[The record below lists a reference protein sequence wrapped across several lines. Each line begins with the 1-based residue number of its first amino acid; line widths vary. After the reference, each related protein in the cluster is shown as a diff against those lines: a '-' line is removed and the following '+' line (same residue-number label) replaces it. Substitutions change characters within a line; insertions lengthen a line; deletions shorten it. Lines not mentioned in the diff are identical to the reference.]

1 LDHLFADLFDQ
12 EGNLQMEVFFHNSFG
27 LTHPERSQH
36 RGTIAARSRQISM
49 NSYDSA
55 FEQAS
60 NDRVE
65 VRVAIEKLLTR
76 GEMLDKLLESLAP
89 FVSSPKAVGESDLS
103 PAGHTHAE
111 DHREAQ
117 AHHEG

>member
-1 LDHLFADLFDQ
+1 
-12 EGNLQMEVFFHNSFG
+12 MP
-27 LTHPERSQH
+27 T
-36 RGTIAARSRQISM
+36 
-49 NSYDSA
+49 NSYDVA

-89 FVSSPKAVGESDLS
+89 FVTSPKSVEIESAHES
-103 PAGHTHAE
+103 HHSEENPV
-111 DHREAQ
+111 
-117 AHHEG
+117 HHEA

>member
-1 LDHLFADLFDQ
+1 
-12 EGNLQMEVFFHNSFG
+12 M
-27 LTHPERSQH
+27 T
-36 RGTIAARSRQISM
+36 T

-89 FVSSPKAVGESDLS
+89 FVSSPKAVGETETAS
-103 PAGHTHAE
+103 E
-111 DHREAQ
+111 DHARRSEEAS
-117 AHHEG
+117 AHHQA

>member
-1 LDHLFADLFDQ
+1 
-12 EGNLQMEVFFHNSFG
+12 MP
-27 LTHPERSQH
+27 T
-36 RGTIAARSRQISM
+36 

-76 GEMLDKLLESLAP
+76 GEMLDKLLECLAP
-89 FVSSPKAVGESDLS
+89 FVSSPKQVGESELVS
-103 PAGHTHAE
+103 ESH
-111 DHREAQ
+111 DHES
-117 AHHEG
+117 HHETPA

>member
-1 LDHLFADLFDQ
+1 
-12 EGNLQMEVFFHNSFG
+12 MP
-27 LTHPERSQH
+27 T
-36 RGTIAARSRQISM
+36 
-49 NSYDSA
+49 NSYDVA

-89 FVSSPKAVGESDLS
+89 FVSSPKPVGDSDAVAES
-103 PAGHTHAE
+103 H
-111 DHREAQ
+111 DHRIEETHPRETTTATALHPQ
-117 AHHEG
+117 A

>member
-1 LDHLFADLFDQ
+1 
-12 EGNLQMEVFFHNSFG
+12 MP
-27 LTHPERSQH
+27 T
-36 RGTIAARSRQISM
+36 

-65 VRVAIEKLLTR
+65 VRIAIEKLLTR

-89 FVSSPKAVGESDLS
+89 FVSSPKAVGETETANEDHPHHSEES
-103 PAGHTHAE
+103 PA
-111 DHREAQ
+111 
-117 AHHEG
+117 HHQG

>member
-1 LDHLFADLFDQ
+1 
-12 EGNLQMEVFFHNSFG
+12 MRFFHNSFRQS
-27 LTHPERSQH
+27 LLEQSQQ

-76 GEMLDKLLESLAP
+76 GEMLDKLLECLAP
-89 FVSSPKAVGESDLS
+89 FVSSPKAVGESELS
-103 PAGHTHAE
+103 PASHTHGE

>member
-1 LDHLFADLFDQ
+1 
-12 EGNLQMEVFFHNSFG
+12 M
-27 LTHPERSQH
+27 P
-36 RGTIAARSRQISM
+36 I

-89 FVSSPKAVGESDLS
+89 FVSSPKPVGESE
-103 PAGHTHAE
+103 AVAEGH
-111 DHREAQ
+111 DHRVDEIHSTSHPQ
-117 AHHEG
+117 G

>member
-1 LDHLFADLFDQ
+1 
-12 EGNLQMEVFFHNSFG
+12 MPS
-27 LTHPERSQH
+27 
-36 RGTIAARSRQISM
+36 
-49 NSYDSA
+49 NSYDVA

-89 FVSSPKAVGESDLS
+89 FVSSPKPVGELESLAES
-103 PAGHTHAE
+103 HEHQPEEARSHESATATTTHP
-111 DHREAQ
+111 Q
-117 AHHEG
+117 A

>member
-1 LDHLFADLFDQ
+1 
-12 EGNLQMEVFFHNSFG
+12 MP
-27 LTHPERSQH
+27 T
-36 RGTIAARSRQISM
+36 

-89 FVSSPKAVGESDLS
+89 FVSSPKPVGEAE
-103 PAGHTHAE
+103 PADTHEHHAAE
-111 DHREAQ
+111 THPHEAT
-117 AHHEG
+117 AHQQG

>member
-1 LDHLFADLFDQ
+1 
-12 EGNLQMEVFFHNSFG
+12 M
-27 LTHPERSQH
+27 
-36 RGTIAARSRQISM
+36 SM
-49 NSYDSA
+49 NNSYDSA

-89 FVSSPKAVGESDLS
+89 FVSSPKAVGETEPVS
-103 PAGHTHAE
+103 ANQHAN
-111 DHREAQ
+111 D
-117 AHHEG
+117 HHETPVHHQG

>member
-1 LDHLFADLFDQ
+1 
-12 EGNLQMEVFFHNSFG
+12 MP
-27 LTHPERSQH
+27 T
-36 RGTIAARSRQISM
+36 

-76 GEMLDKLLESLAP
+76 GEMLDKLLETLAP
-89 FVSSPKAVGESDLS
+89 FVSSPKPVGESEMATES
-103 PAGHTHAE
+103 H
-111 DHREAQ
+111 DH
-117 AHHEG
+117 HHESIHAPEPTHHQG

>member
-1 LDHLFADLFDQ
+1 
-12 EGNLQMEVFFHNSFG
+12 MP
-27 LTHPERSQH
+27 T
-36 RGTIAARSRQISM
+36 

-65 VRVAIEKLLTR
+65 VRIAIEKLLTR

-89 FVSSPKAVGESDLS
+89 FVTSPKPVEIESGESQS
-103 PAGHTHAE
+103 EE
-111 DHREAQ
+111 DSV
-117 AHHEG
+117 HHEA

>member
-1 LDHLFADLFDQ
+1 
-12 EGNLQMEVFFHNSFG
+12 MP
-27 LTHPERSQH
+27 T
-36 RGTIAARSRQISM
+36 
-49 NSYDSA
+49 NSYDVA

-89 FVSSPKAVGESDLS
+89 FVSSPKAVGESDAIAES
-103 PAGHTHAE
+103 HEHHAE
-111 DHREAQ
+111 ESRS
-117 AHHEG
+117 HETPAVHPQP

>member
-1 LDHLFADLFDQ
+1 
-12 EGNLQMEVFFHNSFG
+12 MP
-27 LTHPERSQH
+27 T
-36 RGTIAARSRQISM
+36 
-49 NSYDSA
+49 NSYDVA

-89 FVSSPKAVGESDLS
+89 FVSSPKPVTESDAVADSHEHQLEEAHS
-103 PAGHTHAE
+103 
-111 DHREAQ
+111 RESATTT
-117 AHHEG
+117 AHHQV

>member
-1 LDHLFADLFDQ
+1 
-12 EGNLQMEVFFHNSFG
+12 MP
-27 LTHPERSQH
+27 T
-36 RGTIAARSRQISM
+36 
-49 NSYDSA
+49 NSYDVA

-89 FVSSPKAVGESDLS
+89 FVSSPKPVGEPEVGSE
-103 PAGHTHAE
+103 AHEQEVRTHETAV
-111 DHREAQ
+111 HQ
-117 AHHEG
+117 QG

>member
-1 LDHLFADLFDQ
+1 
-12 EGNLQMEVFFHNSFG
+12 MP
-27 LTHPERSQH
+27 T
-36 RGTIAARSRQISM
+36 
-49 NSYDSA
+49 NSYDVA

-89 FVSSPKAVGESDLS
+89 FVTSPKAVEAESAHDS
-103 PAGHTHAE
+103 HHSEENPV
-111 DHREAQ
+111 
-117 AHHEG
+117 HHEA

>member
-1 LDHLFADLFDQ
+1 
-12 EGNLQMEVFFHNSFG
+12 MP
-27 LTHPERSQH
+27 T
-36 RGTIAARSRQISM
+36 

-65 VRVAIEKLLTR
+65 VRIAIEKLLTR

-89 FVSSPKAVGESDLS
+89 FVTSPKPVEIESGGENQSEEN
-103 PAGHTHAE
+103 PV
-111 DHREAQ
+111 
-117 AHHEG
+117 HHEA

>member
-1 LDHLFADLFDQ
+1 MPT
-12 EGNLQMEVFFHNSFG
+12 N
-27 LTHPERSQH
+27 
-36 RGTIAARSRQISM
+36 I
-49 NSYDSA
+49 YDSA

-89 FVSSPKAVGESDLS
+89 FVSSPKPVEVEAATESHS
-103 PAGHTHAE
+103 EKNPV
-111 DHREAQ
+111 
-117 AHHEG
+117 HHEA

>member
-1 LDHLFADLFDQ
+1 
-12 EGNLQMEVFFHNSFG
+12 MP
-27 LTHPERSQH
+27 T
-36 RGTIAARSRQISM
+36 

-89 FVSSPKAVGESDLS
+89 FVSSPKPVGEPE
-103 PAGHTHAE
+103 PAADSHEHHAAETHS
-111 DHREAQ
+111 HEAT
-117 AHHEG
+117 AHQQS

>member
-1 LDHLFADLFDQ
+1 MP
-12 EGNLQMEVFFHNSFG
+12 N
-27 LTHPERSQH
+27 
-36 RGTIAARSRQISM
+36 
-49 NSYDSA
+49 NSYDVA

-89 FVSSPKAVGESDLS
+89 FVSSPKPIAESETAES
-103 PAGHTHAE
+103 HEHHAEEGSAREATTAAAGHH
-111 DHREAQ
+111 Q
-117 AHHEG
+117 G

>member
-1 LDHLFADLFDQ
+1 
-12 EGNLQMEVFFHNSFG
+12 MP
-27 LTHPERSQH
+27 T
-36 RGTIAARSRQISM
+36 

-76 GEMLDKLLESLAP
+76 GEMLDKLLETLAP
-89 FVSSPKAVGESDLS
+89 FVSSPKQVGESDAVTESHDHHAPLE
-103 PAGHTHAE
+103 GHSHETAI
-111 DHREAQ
+111 
-117 AHHEG
+117 HHQG

>member
-1 LDHLFADLFDQ
+1 
-12 EGNLQMEVFFHNSFG
+12 MP
-27 LTHPERSQH
+27 T
-36 RGTIAARSRQISM
+36 

-76 GEMLDKLLESLAP
+76 GEMLDKLLECLAP
-89 FVSSPKAVGESDLS
+89 FVSSPKAVGESE
-103 PAGHTHAE
+103 AVHEGHEHHSHE
-111 DHREAQ
+111 GQSHENPV
-117 AHHEG
+117 HHEG